1 MEGKTS
7 PYDDEFSD
15 EAEMS
20 FLDHLEVLRWHLVR
34 SAIAIILFM
43 GLAFVF
49 KGFVFDEI
57 ILAPQSSEFLTYR
70 LFCDLSHWLD
80 LGNKLCFEDISFS
93 LINIAM
99 SGQFTTHIL
108 VSAIAGFI
116 LAFPYLLIEIWRFI
130 SPGLKKT
137 EKRSAVALVFWGSV
151 LFMSGVL
158 FGYYVIAPLSVQ
170 FLGNYTVSSTV
181 SNSISLNSYISTL
194 TSIVIACALVFQLPI
209 IVYFLSKIG
218 LITPQLMKA
227 YRRHSIVIVLILSA
241 IITPPDITSQILV
254 AIPLVFLYEVSII
267 ISRVVNRRNNT

>member
-15 EAEMS
+15 KAEMS

-34 SAIAIILFM
+34 SAIAVLLFM
-43 GLAFVF
+43 TLAFVF
-49 KGFVFDEI
+49 KGFVFDKI
-57 ILAPQSSEFLTYR
+57 ILAPQSSDFLTYR

-80 LGNKLCFEDISFS
+80 LGDKLCFEEISFS

-116 LAFPYLLIEIWRFI
+116 LAFPYILIEVWRFI
-130 SPGLKKT
+130 SPGLKKS
-137 EKRSAVALVFWGSV
+137 ERRSAMALVFWGTV

-158 FGYYVIAPLSVQ
+158 FGYYIIAPLSVQ
-170 FLGNYTVSSTV
+170 FLGNYTVSSAV

-194 TSIVIACALVFQLPI
+194 TSIVIACAIVFQLPI

-218 LITPQLMKA
+218 IITPELMKT

-254 AIPLVFLYEVSII
+254 AIPLVFLYELSIF
-267 ISRVVNRRNNT
+267 ISRMVVRKSTI

>member
-15 EAEMS
+15 KSEMS

-34 SAIAIILFM
+34 SSIAIMLFM
-43 GLAFVF
+43 AIAFVF
-49 KGFVFDEI
+49 KGFVFDQI

-80 LGNKLCFEDISFS
+80 LGNKLCFDDISFS

-116 LAFPYLLIEIWRFI
+116 LAFPYLLIEVWRFI
-130 SPGLKKT
+130 SPGLKKS
-137 EKRSAVALVFWGSV
+137 EKKSAFALVFWGTI

-194 TSIVIACALVFQLPI
+194 TSIVIACAIVFQLPI

-218 LITPQLMKA
+218 LITPQLMKT

-254 AIPLVFLYEVSII
+254 AIPLVFLYEVSIL
-267 ISRVVNRRNNT
+267 ISRMVIRKNSN

>member
-15 EAEMS
+15 KAEMS

-34 SAIAIILFM
+34 SAIAVLLFM
-43 GLAFVF
+43 SLAFVF
-49 KGFVFDEI
+49 KGFVFDKI
-57 ILAPQSSEFLTYR
+57 ILAPQSSDFLTYR

-80 LGNKLCFEDISFS
+80 LGDKLCFEDISFS

-116 LAFPYLLIEIWRFI
+116 LAFPYILIEVWRFI
-130 SPGLKKT
+130 SPGLKKS
-137 EKRSAVALVFWGSV
+137 ERRSAMALVFWGTV

-158 FGYYVIAPLSVQ
+158 FGYYIIAPLSVQ
-170 FLGNYTVSSTV
+170 FLGNYTVSSAV

-194 TSIVIACALVFQLPI
+194 TSIVIACAIVFQLPI

-218 LITPQLMKA
+218 IITPELMKT

-254 AIPLVFLYEVSII
+254 AIPLVFLYELSIF
-267 ISRVVNRRNNT
+267 ISRMVVRKNTI

>member
-15 EAEMS
+15 KAEMS

-34 SAIAIILFM
+34 STIAILLFM
-43 GLAFVF
+43 TVAFVF
-49 KGFVFDEI
+49 KGFVFDQI
-57 ILAPQSSEFLTYR
+57 ILAPQSSDFLTYR

-116 LAFPYLLIEIWRFI
+116 LAFPYILIEVWRFI
-130 SPGLKKT
+130 SPGLKKS
-137 EKRSAVALVFWGSV
+137 ERRSAFALVFWGTI

-194 TSIVIACALVFQLPI
+194 TSIVLACAIVFQLPI

-218 LITPQLMKA
+218 LITPQLMKT

-254 AIPLVFLYEVSII
+254 AIPLVILYEVSIF
-267 ISRVVNRRNNT
+267 ISRMVVRKNTI

>member
-15 EAEMS
+15 KAEMS
-20 FLDHLEVLRWHLVR
+20 FLDHLEILRWHLVR
-34 SAIAIILFM
+34 SAIAVLLFM
-43 GLAFVF
+43 TLAFVF
-49 KGFVFDEI
+49 KGFVFDKI
-57 ILAPQSSEFLTYR
+57 ILAPQSSDFLTYR

-80 LGNKLCFEDISFS
+80 LGDKLCFEDISFS

-116 LAFPYLLIEIWRFI
+116 LAFPYILIEVWRFI
-130 SPGLKKT
+130 SPGLKKS
-137 EKRSAVALVFWGSV
+137 ERRSAMALVFWGTV

-158 FGYYVIAPLSVQ
+158 FGYYIIAPLSVQ
-170 FLGNYTVSSTV
+170 FLGNYTVSSAV

-194 TSIVIACALVFQLPI
+194 TSIVIACAIVFQLPI

-218 LITPQLMKA
+218 IITPELMKT

-254 AIPLVFLYEVSII
+254 AIPLVFLYELSIF
-267 ISRVVNRRNNT
+267 ISRMVVRKSTI

>member
-15 EAEMS
+15 KSEMS

-34 SAIAIILFM
+34 SSIAIMLFM
-43 GLAFVF
+43 TIAFVF
-49 KGFVFDEI
+49 KGFVFDQI

-80 LGNKLCFEDISFS
+80 LGNKLCFDDISFS

-116 LAFPYLLIEIWRFI
+116 LAFPYLLIEVWRFI
-130 SPGLKKT
+130 SPGLKKS
-137 EKRSAVALVFWGSV
+137 EKKSAFALVFWGTI

-194 TSIVIACALVFQLPI
+194 TSIVIACAIVFQLPI

-218 LITPQLMKA
+218 LITPQLMKT

-254 AIPLVFLYEVSII
+254 AIPLVFLYEVSIL
-267 ISRVVNRRNNT
+267 ISRMVIRKNSN

>member
-15 EAEMS
+15 KSEMS

-34 SAIAIILFM
+34 SSIAIMLFM
-43 GLAFVF
+43 AIAFVF
-49 KGFVFDEI
+49 KGFVFDQI

-80 LGNKLCFEDISFS
+80 LGNKLCFDDISFS

-116 LAFPYLLIEIWRFI
+116 LAFPYLLIEVWRFI
-130 SPGLKKT
+130 SPGLKKS
-137 EKRSAVALVFWGSV
+137 EKKSAFALVFWGTI

-194 TSIVIACALVFQLPI
+194 TSIIIACAIVFQLPI

-218 LITPQLMKA
+218 LITPQLMKT

-254 AIPLVFLYEVSII
+254 AIPLVFLYEVSIL
-267 ISRVVNRRNNT
+267 ISRMVIRKNSN

>member
-15 EAEMS
+15 KAEMS

-241 IITPPDITSQILV
+241 IITPPDITSQVLV

-267 ISRVVNRRNNT
+267 ISRVVNRNNNT

>member
-7 PYDDEFSD
+7 PYDDEFSSNS
-15 EAEMS
+15 EMS

-34 SAIAIILFM
+34 SVIAIILFM
-43 GLAFVF
+43 SLAFIF
-49 KGFVFDEI
+49 KGFVFDKI
-57 ILAPQSSEFLTYR
+57 ILAPQSSDFLTYR

-80 LGNKLCFEDISFS
+80 LGDKLCFEDISFS
-93 LINIAM
+93 LININM

-116 LAFPYLLIEIWRFI
+116 LAFPYILIEVWRFI

-137 EKRSAVALVFWGSV
+137 EKRSAFALVFWGSV

-194 TSIVIACALVFQLPI
+194 TSIVLACAIVFQLPI

-218 LITPQLMKA
+218 LITPQLMKT

-254 AIPLVFLYEVSII
+254 SIPLVILYEVSIF
-267 ISRVVNRRNNT
+267 ISRMVTRKNAI